1 MRDDDFFWEGA
12 QAGRLLVQKCGGC
25 GLVRHPPAPMCARC
39 QSVEVEILECSGKAK
54 VLNWLLSKHPTK
66 LDDKPRIVARLE
78 LPEGVIMVSNLQGI
92 ALEDVRP
99 DLPVEVVFEEIDGVV
114 LPQFRPLR
122 EVAA

>member
-54 VLNWLLSKHPTK
+54 VLNWLVSKHPTK
-66 LDDKPRIVARLE
+66 PDDKPRIVARLE

-99 DLPVEVVFEEIDGVV
+99 DLPVEVVFVEIDGVV
-114 LPQFRPLR
+114 LPQFRPQR